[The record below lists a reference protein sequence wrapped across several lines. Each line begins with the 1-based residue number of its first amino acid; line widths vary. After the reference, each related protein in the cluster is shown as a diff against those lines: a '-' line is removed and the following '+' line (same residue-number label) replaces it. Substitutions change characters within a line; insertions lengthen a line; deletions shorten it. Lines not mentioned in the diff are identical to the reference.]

1 MGMVTAAL
9 YPKATSIP
17 PYSQGLQFLPCL
29 LTSNV
34 CQTLHNLQHS
44 PASVSTPV
52 EVMHGMTTQFDV
64 ANCVRRH
71 ISLVRAAF
79 QYARV
84 RYDTTLICA
93 AWS

>member
-17 PYSQGLQFLPCL
+17 PYSQGMSPYIECFPNTALIC
-29 LTSNV
+29 NK
-34 CQTLHNLQHS
+34 HA

-52 EVMHGMTTQFDV
+52 EVMHSMTTQFDV

-71 ISLVRAAF
+71 ISFVRAAF
-79 QYARV
+79 QYARL